1 MTNEGFCPKVW
12 WLPGVS
18 CPLSDLH
25 VLAVGPLG
33 FKVTGNNSHD
43 FVTKIVHSEEEQSPE
58 QVPCYT

>member
-1 MTNEGFCPKVW
+1 MKVFVQKFGGFPEYHA
-12 WLPGVS
+12 L
-18 CPLSDLH
+18 LYDLH

-58 QVPCYT
+58 QVSCYT

>member
-1 MTNEGFCPKVW
+1 MKVFVQKFGGCPEYHA
-12 WLPGVS
+12 LFY
-18 CPLSDLH
+18 DLH

-33 FKVTGNNSHD
+33 FKVTGNNSLD